1 MEVKDS
7 PVTLVTTGDQTL
19 DAKAIDKIRDFLHQ
33 MGNTVSAMKIFPS
46 EHATIR
52 TFIDDLSRKI
62 LGFLDVYGKLELDV
76 EEFSFV
82 CAGKTVYTD
91 EMAIKS
97 LPFFF
102 FKDGTQKLFFYQG
115 LDREEILDFL
125 NLIKREAKKPAGDSD
140 VITALWEKDFAH
152 IQYFAP
158 DEFLENRILQECG
171 FSQRGAPAAA
181 KGPAAD
187 VGEFSSKA
195 IEIKVDT
202 SKFSTGKIE
211 LNPDDREAVQNRSSL
226 KGLEEDEQPRIA
238 LERVA
243 DARGPRGGAG
253 FGRGSG
259 AAREAGQQPPQVRA
273 QPEEPEEEERRPSS
287 PSPEKAVA
295 REKGESWLSPVAT
308 MDLSMTEPEVLNI
321 EALVSSSRKISPD
334 EEFLNL
340 MTEIL
345 NLEKDPHNFVSTLEI
360 LMQYHLEQLLQG
372 NFTFSILIVHKLREL
387 RALLSPGHPEKVAHV
402 EAFLKKIGS
411 ARTLEVIKELMD
423 SGQLVDW
430 DGLVE
435 FFRLLGNS
443 ALPLAADI
451 YESVPDP
458 ESRKKMLEFMRTVA
472 LQDIGVLASLAADE
486 RPLLSKAIIGFLS
499 GDVGK
504 KGLPHF
510 AVFLGFK
517 RKDIKLEAIQALGRV
532 QDEMANK
539 ILLGFLNDADEDLR
553 IQAAMRLNPVEER
566 SRVRHLIEEAGSRS
580 FKAKSLKEKQAI
592 LTFLGRT
599 RTEEA
604 LDFLRRIA
612 LKRGLWM
619 TAKSR
624 EMKLAAVSGLES
636 HGTEAASRVLEKA
649 AGSRDKE
656 VREASSQALARL
668 ARPASGAG
676 ESER

>member
-1 MEVKDS
+1 MTMDQKGS
-7 PVTLVTTGDQTL
+7 PVAKVTIDGSGLDQR
-19 DAKAIDKIRDFLHQ
+19 AIEKVRDFLHL
-33 MGNTVSAMKIFPS
+33 MGNTVSAMKIFPYD
-46 EHATIR
+46 HATIR

-62 LGFLDVYGKLELDV
+62 LNFLDVYGKLELGV
-76 EEFSFV
+76 EEFSFT

-125 NLIKREAKKPAGDSD
+125 NLIKKEAKKPAGDSD

-171 FSQRGAPAAA
+171 FSQHGTAPSA
-181 KGPAAD
+181 KGPATD

-202 SKFSTGKIE
+202 SKFSTGRIE
-211 LNPDDREAVQNRSSL
+211 LNPEDRQAVQSRSSL
-226 KGLEEDEQPRIA
+226 RELEDDEQPRVA
-238 LERVA
+238 LEKVV
-243 DARGPRGGAG
+243 DPRGPRIGY
-253 FGRGSG
+253 GRGSG
-259 AAREAGQQPPQVRA
+259 APRDAGLQPLQVRDH
-273 QPEEPEEEERRPSS
+273 PEEPEEKQPEPTPPTPERAMAQ
-287 PSPEKAVA
+287 EK
-295 REKGESWLSPVAT
+295 KESWLSPVAT
-308 MDLSMTEPEVLNI
+308 MDFSMSEPEMLNL
-321 EALVSSSRKISPD
+321 EALVASSRKLSPD

-340 MTEIL
+340 MEEIL
-345 NLEKDPHNFVSTLEI
+345 NLEKDPKNFAAVLEI

-372 NFTFSILIVHKLREL
+372 NFTFSTLLVHKLWEL
-387 RALLSPGHPEKVAHV
+387 KAHLSPANPDKASHLD
-402 EAFLKKIGS
+402 AFLKKIGS
-411 ARTLEVIKELMD
+411 AKTLEVIKELLD
-423 SGQLVDW
+423 SGQSVAW

-458 ESRKKMLEFMRTVA
+458 ESQGKMLEFLKAVA
-472 LQDIGVLASLAADE
+472 LQDIGVLVSLAADE
-486 RPLLSKAIIGFLS
+486 RPLLSKAIIRFVSRDL
-499 GDVGK
+499 GK
-504 KGLPHF
+504 KGLSHF
-510 AVFLGFK
+510 AVFLGFTSK
-517 RKDIKLEAIQALGRV
+517 EIKLEAVRALGQV

-539 ILLGFLNDADEDLR
+539 ILLGFLNDPDEDLR
-553 IQAAMRLNPVEER
+553 IQAAMRLNPLEER
-566 SRVRHLIEEAGSRS
+566 SRIRQLIEEAGSRS
-580 FKAKSLKEKQAI
+580 FRAKSQKEKQAI

-604 LDFLRRIA
+604 LEFLRRTI
-612 LKRGLWM
+612 LRRSLWM
-619 TAKSR
+619 TARSK

-636 HGTEAASRVLEKA
+636 YGAEEASQVLEKA
-649 AGSRDKE
+649 SGSRDKDL
-656 VREASSQALARL
+656 REACSQALARL
-668 ARPASGAG
+668 AQSISGHG
-676 ESER
+676 

>member
-1 MEVKDS
+1 MTMDQKES
-7 PVTLVTTGDQTL
+7 PVTKITTDGSGL
-19 DAKAIDKIRDFLHQ
+19 DPKAIEKVRDFLHQ

-46 EHATIR
+46 DHATIR
-52 TFIDDLSRKI
+52 TFVDDLSQKI
-62 LGFLDVYGKLELDV
+62 LGFLDVYGKLELAV
-76 EEFSFV
+76 EEFSFAF
-82 CAGKTVYTD
+82 AGKTVYTD

-102 FKDGTQKLFFYQG
+102 FKDGMQKLFFYQG

-125 NLIKREAKKPAGDSD
+125 NLIKKEAKKPAGESD

-171 FSQRGAPAAA
+171 FSKHGTPAAA
-181 KGPAAD
+181 KGEAAD

-211 LNPDDREAVQNRSSL
+211 LSPEDREAVRNRSSL
-226 KGLEEDEQPRIA
+226 KELEEDEQPRIG
-238 LERVA
+238 LEKVA
-243 DARGPRGGAG
+243 DARGPQGG

-259 AAREAGQQPPQVRA
+259 SSRDAGQQPLQVHDR
-273 QPEEPEEEERRPSS
+273 PEEPEEKAEPS
-287 PSPEKAVA
+287 PASPEKAVA

-308 MDLSMTEPEVLNI
+308 MDLTMSEPDILNL

-340 MTEIL
+340 VADIL
-345 NLEKDPHNFVSTLEI
+345 NLEKDPANFNSTLEI
-360 LMQYHLEQLLQG
+360 LMRYHFEQLLQG
-372 NFTFSILIVHKLREL
+372 NFTFSILLVHKLSEL
-387 RALLSPGHPEKVAHV
+387 KAYFSPGHPDKVAHL
-402 EAFLKKIGS
+402 ETSLKKIGS
-411 ARTLEVIKELMD
+411 AKTLEVIKQLLD
-423 SGQLVDW
+423 SGQPMAW

-458 ESRKKMLEFMRTVA
+458 ESQKKMLEFMRTVA
-472 LQDIGVLASLAADE
+472 REDPGVLTSLAADE
-486 RPLLSKAIIGFLS
+486 RPLLSKAIIGFL
-499 GDVGK
+499 GADFGK
-504 KGLPHF
+504 KGLSHF

-517 RKDIKLEAIQALGRV
+517 NKDIKLEAIRALGRV

-539 ILLGFLNDADEDLR
+539 ILLGFLKDADEDLR
-553 IQAAMRLNPVEER
+553 IQAAMRLNPLEER
-566 SRVRHLIEEAGSRS
+566 SRVRHIIEEAASKT

-604 LDFLRRIA
+604 LAFLRRVL
-612 LKRGLWM
+612 LKRRLWM
-619 TAKSR
+619 TARTR
-624 EMKLAAVSGLES
+624 EMKLAAASGLEA
-636 HGTEAASRVLEKA
+636 HGTEEASRVLEKA
-649 AGSRDKE
+649 AGSHDKD
-656 VREASSQALARL
+656 VREACSQALARL
-668 ARPASGAG
+668 AKTISGRG
-676 ESER
+676 